1 LKIKGIYFLYR
12 LLQWLA
18 LPLVLLY
25 FLWRGLR
32 NRGYW
37 PSLGER
43 LGYLPPSFRQ
53 TGPGAIWFHAVS
65 VGEVLSSLEFL
76 RHVRQECPRSP
87 IFVSTTTLAGRA
99 IAGEKL
105 RGLADGVFYAPL
117 DYVALVRRVL
127 RCLRPS
133 VVVVAETEIWPHL
146 FREVKRTGA
155 SLALV
160 NGRISDRALARY
172 RRFAPLFRAVL
183 PAADAVLAQTESMRQ
198 RYLEIGASPER
209 TLVNGNFKHDFVA
222 RPAEPGSPVPALLE
236 RVKPAQIW
244 VAASTMPPFADGDPD
259 EDDAVIAAFQ
269 ALAPRHPGLMLLLAP
284 RKPERFDAVARKLE
298 AAGVRRVRRSH
309 LDPSTTVATPC
320 ALLLD
325 TIGELSG
332 LFPVA
337 QVVFM
342 GGTLA
347 ERGGHN
353 ILEPALFA
361 KPVVMGP
368 HMENFQAIAEE
379 FRAAGA
385 CVEIACAA
393 GLAEAVGQLL
403 DDPARAA
410 EIGRRALALAEASR
424 GASAR
429 AAAAI
434 RELHRAHLPR
444 YRPVW
449 LWLALGGALSR
460 LWEWGGRRRRERDL
474 RAQRRLDVPVI
485 SVGNL
490 AMGGTGKT
498 PCVLRLAELL
508 IERGHHPGILTRG
521 YKRGAPE
528 AHLVLGPGAD
538 VTAVQSGDE
547 PLIFVRSRLA
557 PVGIGA
563 DRWQTGMLLR
573 RKFDVDVMLLDDGFQ
588 HLCLARDADIVLLD
602 ALDPLGG
609 GAVFPLG
616 RLREPPES
624 LARAGIFLITR
635 DGFSDLGD
643 AMERALREWNPR
655 APVFRASVRPRAWI
669 EHATGQ
675 AHPVASPPFGRAA
688 VFCGL
693 GNPESFRRT
702 LRAMGIELADWVD
715 FDDHHRYRPGE
726 LRRLAHQ
733 FAGRQAT
740 AVLTTEKDAVNLCEA
755 AAGLLDPLPLYWLKV
770 TMEIGREEEFMDEI
784 ERRLSAPS
792 RATGP
797 RP

>member
-1 LKIKGIYFLYR
+1 LKVKGIYFLYR

-18 LPLVLLY
+18 LPLVLFY
-25 FLWRGLR
+25 FVWRGLR
-32 NRGYW
+32 NRRYW

-43 LGYLPPSFRQ
+43 LGLLPSSFRQ
-53 TGPGAIWFHAVS
+53 TGPGAIWLHAVS

-76 RHVRQECPRSP
+76 VHVRRQCPRSP
-87 IFVSTTTLAGRA
+87 IFVSTSTLAGRA

-105 RGLADGVFYAPL
+105 RGLADGVFYAPV
-117 DYVALVRRVL
+117 DYAAPVRRVL

-133 VVVVAETEIWPHL
+133 VVVVAETEIWPNL

-155 SLALV
+155 GLALV
-160 NGRISDRALARY
+160 NGRISDRALPRY

-183 PAADAVLAQTESMRQ
+183 PAADAVLTQTEEMR
-198 RYLEIGASPER
+198 RRFLDIGAPPAR
-209 TLVNGNFKHDFVA
+209 TLVNGNFKHDFAA
-222 RPAEPGSPVPALLE
+222 RPGEPGSPVLALLD
-236 RVKPAQIW
+236 RVKPARIW
-244 VAASTMPPFADGDPD
+244 VAASTMPPSSAGDPD

-298 AAGVRRVRRSH
+298 AAGVRSLRRSQ
-309 LDPSTTVATPC
+309 LDASATVSTPC

-325 TIGELSG
+325 SIGELSG

-337 QVVFM
+337 DVVFM

-347 ERGGHN
+347 QRGGHN
-353 ILEPALFA
+353 ILEPALFG

-368 HMENFQAIAEE
+368 HMENFQDIAGE

-385 CVEIACAA
+385 CVEIASAD
-393 GLAEAVGQLL
+393 GLRDAVGQLL

-410 EIGRRALALAEASR
+410 EIGRRALALAQASR

-434 RELHRAHLPR
+434 RELHAAHLPR
-444 YRPVW
+444 YLPVW
-449 LWLALGGALSR
+449 PWLALGGALSG
-460 LWEWGGRRRRERDL
+460 LWRWGGRRRRERDL
-474 RAQRRLDVPVI
+474 GAQRSLDVPVI

-508 IERGHHPGILTRG
+508 IGRGYKPGILTRG
-521 YKRGAPE
+521 YKRGSPQASL
-528 AHLVLGPGAD
+528 ALAPGAD
-538 VTAVQSGDE
+538 VSAVQSGDE
-547 PLIFVRSRLA
+547 PQIFVRSRLA

-563 DRWQTGMLLR
+563 ARWETGMLLR
-573 RKFDVDVMLLDDGFQ
+573 RSFDVDVMLLDDGFQ
-588 HLCLARDADIVLLD
+588 HLRLARDVDIVLLD

-609 GAVFPLG
+609 GNLFPLG

-635 DGFSDLGD
+635 DRFSDLGD
-643 AMERALREWNPR
+643 AMERALRQWNPR
-655 APVFRASVRPRAWI
+655 APVFRASVEPRAWI

-675 AHPVASPPFGRAA
+675 AHPVASPPFGRVA

-702 LRAMGIELADWVD
+702 LRAMGIELAGWVD
-715 FDDHHRYRPGE
+715 FGDHHRYRPGE
-726 LRRLAHQ
+726 LRRLARQ

-740 AVLTTEKDAVNLCEA
+740 AVVTTEKDAVNLCESA
-755 AAGLLDPLPLYWLKV
+755 ASLFDPLPLYWLKV
-770 TMEIGREEEFMDEI
+770 TMEIDREEELMDEI
-784 ERRLSAPS
+784 ERRMGAGT
-792 RATGP
+792 RAKA
-797 RP
+797 

>member
-1 LKIKGIYFLYR
+1 MKIKGIYFLYR

-18 LPLVLLY
+18 LPFVLFY

-32 NRGYW
+32 DRLYW
-37 PSLGER
+37 PSLRER
-43 LGYLPPSFRQ
+43 LGLLPSSFRQ
-53 TGPGAIWFHAVS
+53 TGPGAIWLHAVS

-76 RHVRQECPRSP
+76 SEARKQCPRSP

-105 RGLADGVFYAPL
+105 RGLADGVFYAPV
-117 DYVALVRRVL
+117 DYVAPVRRVL
-127 RCLRPS
+127 RWLRPS
-133 VVVVAETEIWPHL
+133 VVVVAETEIWPNL
-146 FREVKRTGA
+146 FREVKRSGA
-155 SLALV
+155 GLALV
-160 NGRISDRALARY
+160 NGRISDRALPRY
-172 RRFAPLFRAVL
+172 RRMAALFRAVL
-183 PAADAVLAQTESMRQ
+183 PAADAVLAQTENMR
-198 RYLEIGASPER
+198 RRFLEIGAPPER
-209 TLVNGNFKHDFVA
+209 TLVNGNFKNDFVA
-222 RPAEPGSPVPALLE
+222 RPAEPGHPVLALLD

-244 VAASTMPPFADGDPD
+244 VAASTMPPAAVGDPD
-259 EDDAVIAAFQ
+259 EDDAAIAAFQ
-269 ALAPRHPGLMLLLAP
+269 ALAPRHPGLMLLVAP
-284 RKPERFDAVARKLE
+284 RKPERFDAVAGKLE
-298 AAGVRRVRRSH
+298 AAGVRSLRRSR
-309 LDPSTTVATPC
+309 LDASSAVSTPC

-337 QVVFM
+337 DVVFM

-347 ERGGHN
+347 QRGGHN
-353 ILEPALFA
+353 VLEPALFA

-368 HMENFQAIAEE
+368 HMENFQAIAGE

-385 CVEIACAA
+385 CVEIASAA
-393 GLAEAVGQLL
+393 GLGEAVGQLL
-403 DDPARAA
+403 EDPARAA
-410 EIGRRALALAEASR
+410 EIGRRALALAQASR

-444 YRPVW
+444 YLPVW
-449 LWLALGGALSR
+449 PWRALGGALAR
-460 LWEWGGRRRRERDL
+460 LWEWGGSRRRQRQL
-474 RAQRRLDVPVI
+474 GAQRSLGVPVA

-508 IERGHHPGILTRG
+508 IARGHRPGILTRG
-521 YKRGAPE
+521 YQRGTPE
-528 AHLVLGPGAD
+528 AHLALAPGAD

-547 PLIFVRSRLA
+547 PQIFIRSRLA

-563 DRWQTGMLLR
+563 ARWQAGMLLR

-588 HLCLARDADIVLLD
+588 HLSLARDVDIVLLD

-616 RLREPPES
+616 RLRESPQN
-624 LARAGIFLITR
+624 LARADIFLITR
-635 DGFSDLGD
+635 DRFSDVGD
-643 AMERALREWNPR
+643 ATERALRQWNPR
-655 APVFRASVRPRAWI
+655 APVFRAWVAPRAWI
-669 EHATGQ
+669 AHSTGE
-675 AHPVASPPFGRAA
+675 AHPVASAPFGRAA

-693 GNPESFRRT
+693 GNPQSFRHT

-733 FAGRQAT
+733 FAIRRAT
-740 AVLTTEKDAVNLCEA
+740 AVLTTEKDAVNLCEGA
-755 AAGLLDPLPLYWLKV
+755 SGLLDPLPLYWLKV
-770 TMEIGREEEFMDEI
+770 AMEIDREAEFMDEV
-784 ERRLSAPS
+784 ERRLGAPT
-792 RATGP
+792 RPTEP

>member
-1 LKIKGIYFLYR
+1 M
-12 LLQWLA
+12 
-18 LPLVLLY
+18 
-25 FLWRGLR
+25 
-32 NRGYW
+32 
-37 PSLGER
+37 
-43 LGYLPPSFRQ
+43 
-53 TGPGAIWFHAVS
+53 HAVS

-76 RHVRQECPRSP
+76 RQARRQCPRSR

-99 IAGEKL
+99 TAGEKL

-117 DYVALVRRVL
+117 DYAASVRRVL

-133 VVVVAETEIWPHL
+133 VVVVAETEIWPNL

-155 SLALV
+155 GLALV
-160 NGRISDRALARY
+160 NGRISDRALPRY

-183 PAADAVLAQTESMRQ
+183 PAADAVLTQTESMRQ
-198 RYLEIGASPER
+198 RFLEIGAPPER
-209 TLVNGNFKHDFVA
+209 TLVNGNFKHDFEA
-222 RPAEPGSPVPALLE
+222 RPAEPGSPVLALLD
-236 RVKPAQIW
+236 RVGPVQVW
-244 VAASTMPPFADGDPD
+244 VAASTMPPASAGDPD
-259 EDDAVIAAFQ
+259 EDDAVIAAFR

-298 AAGVRRVRRSH
+298 AAGVRTVRRSQ
-309 LDPSTTVATPC
+309 LDASITVSTPC

-337 QVVFM
+337 GVVFM

-347 ERGGHN
+347 QRGGHN

-368 HMENFQAIAEE
+368 HMENFQAIADE

-393 GLAEAVGQLL
+393 DLAGAVGRLL

-410 EIGRRALALAEASR
+410 EIGRRALVRAQASR

-434 RELHRAHLPR
+434 RELHRVHLPR
-444 YRPVW
+444 YLPVW
-449 LWLALGGALSR
+449 PWLVLGGALSR
-460 LWEWGGRRRRERDL
+460 VWEWGGRWRRERDV
-474 RAQRRLDVPVI
+474 RAQRSLDVPVI

-490 AMGGTGKT
+490 VMGGTGKT

-508 IERGHHPGILTRG
+508 IERGHKPGILTRG
-521 YKRGAPE
+521 YKRGTPE
-528 AHLVLGPGAD
+528 AHLALGPGAD

-557 PVGIGA
+557 PVGVGA
-563 DRWQTGMLLR
+563 GRWQTGMLLR
-573 RKFDVDVMLLDDGFQ
+573 RNFDVDAMLLDDGFQ
-588 HLCLARDADIVLLD
+588 HLLLARDVDIVLLD

-609 GAVFPLG
+609 GNLFPLG

-643 AMERALREWNPR
+643 AMEHVLRQWNPR
-655 APVFRASVRPRAWI
+655 APVFRASVAPRAWI
-669 EHATGQ
+669 EHSTGQ
-675 AHPVASPPFGRAA
+675 VYPAASPPFGRAA

-726 LRRLAHQ
+726 LRCLAHQ
-733 FAGRQAT
+733 FAGRNAT
-740 AVLTTEKDAVNLCEA
+740 AVLTTEKDAVNLCES

-770 TMEIGREEEFMDEI
+770 TMEIDREEELMDEI
-784 ERRLSAPS
+784 ERRMGARAPD
-792 RATGP
+792 TEP